1 MEDDPSD
8 TIFEVS
14 ERLMV
19 SPTGGEPYLRIAHFL
34 KPSITSISGPDFE
47 LPQFCPC
54 SLPPSSLEP
63 QDWPLKVTFS
73 GWRNGHK
80 TWLTW
85 VDQMASLHQSKWKKA
100 GIYEAIMTSTYHI
113 RRDKSL
119 LLGIVERWCSETKSF
134 LFPWGEATI
143 TLEDAMIVGGYS
155 VLGDPVLSPV
165 ECEELKEIED
175 KLKEARKRIVASKAK
190 KACQSLWIKTF
201 KNSGNEFEH
210 QAFLA
215 CWLSRYV
222 FVTNHQTID
231 EHLFPVAIQLAIGTR
246 IALAPAVQSPF
257 QFVQIWAWER
267 FIEFQPKPNVLNY
280 GDPRVARWDK
290 VNGLKVENVRLTLDL
305 AGESFLWRPYAM
317 AMDGW
322 NFPKFYAEKEVWML
336 VGPGLDEELL
346 SIARC
351 MRISELVGFGFIEQY
366 LPHRVAMQFGMDQ
379 DLPGFVAR
387 LNELPEIAWNDYSK
401 PISDEKLYIPPRLYK
416 ADVTA
421 RYLDWKQSMFD
432 QQEAI
437 KSIVP
442 EQRIFKAS
450 EVSLPI
456 SKEEKQAEDIV
467 VPHIPPKGTESL
479 VESLRGQ
486 QEAINSIV
494 PEQRGFKDSEV
505 SLTILK
511 EEKQA
516 EAIVV
521 PHIPPKGTES
531 LVESLRGQQ
540 EAIKSI
546 VPEQRGFKASEVSI
560 PILKEE
566 KQVEAIVVPHIPP
579 KGTESLVESLRGQQE
594 AIKSIVPEQRGFK
607 ASEVSIPILKEEK
620 QAEAIVVPHIPP
632 KGTESLVESL
642 RAQLQTLSPSSSQ
655 ELEIPGL
662 ALEARISKLEAMMV
676 KLKAARFGSRVSKRT
691 KKEGHSGP

>member
-80 TWLTW
+80 TWVTW

-143 TLEDAMIVGGYS
+143 TLEDAMILGGYS

-165 ECEELKEIED
+165 ECEELKEIEK

-201 KNSGNEFEH
+201 KNSGNEVEH

-231 EHLFPVAIQLAIGTR
+231 EHLFPVAIQLARGTR
-246 IALAPAVQSPF
+246 IALAPAVLASIYRDLSFLKGEIVAAAKLKSCKDIDDDVFKLKVHSPF

-322 NFPKFYAEKEVWML
+322 NFPKFYAEKEVWMP

-351 MRISELVGFGFIEQY
+351 MRVSELVGFGFIEQY

-401 PISDEKLYIPPRLYK
+401 PISDEKLYIPPRLYE

-432 QQEAI
+432 QQEGI

-486 QEAINSIV
+486 QEEIKSIV
-494 PEQRGFKDSEV
+494 PEQRGFKASEV
-505 SLTILK
+505 SLPILK
-511 EEKQA
+511 EEKQS

-531 LVESLRGQQ
+531 LVESL
-540 EAIKSI
+540 
-546 VPEQRGFKASEVSI
+546 
-560 PILKEE
+560 
-566 KQVEAIVVPHIPP
+566 
-579 KGTESLVESLRGQQE
+579 T
-594 AIKSIVPEQRGFK
+594 
-607 ASEVSIPILKEEK
+607 
-620 QAEAIVVPHIPP
+620 
-632 KGTESLVESL
+632 
-642 RAQLQTLSPSSSQ
+642 AQLQTLSPSSSQ
-655 ELEIPGL
+655 ELEILGL

-691 KKEGHSGP
+691 KKEDHSGP

>member
-80 TWLTW
+80 TWVTW

-143 TLEDAMIVGGYS
+143 TLEDAMILGGYS

-165 ECEELKEIED
+165 ECEELKEIEK

-201 KNSGNEFEH
+201 KNSGNEVEH

-231 EHLFPVAIQLAIGTR
+231 EHLFPVAIQLARGTR
-246 IALAPAVQSPF
+246 IALAPAVLASIYRDLSFLKGEIVAAAKLKSCKDVDDDVFKLKVQSPF

-322 NFPKFYAEKEVWML
+322 NFPKFYAEKEVWMP

-351 MRISELVGFGFIEQY
+351 MRVSELVGFGFIEQY

-401 PISDEKLYIPPRLYK
+401 PISDEKLYIPPRLYE

-432 QQEAI
+432 QQEGI

-511 EEKQA
+511 EEKQP

-540 EAIKSI
+540 EEIKSI
-546 VPEQRGFKASEVSI
+546 VPEQRGFKASEVSL

-566 KQVEAIVVPHIPP
+566 KQ
-579 KGTESLVESLRGQQE
+579 S
-594 AIKSIVPEQRGFK
+594 
-607 ASEVSIPILKEEK
+607 
-620 QAEAIVVPHIPP
+620 EAIVVPHIPP

-691 KKEGHSGP
+691 KKEDHSGP